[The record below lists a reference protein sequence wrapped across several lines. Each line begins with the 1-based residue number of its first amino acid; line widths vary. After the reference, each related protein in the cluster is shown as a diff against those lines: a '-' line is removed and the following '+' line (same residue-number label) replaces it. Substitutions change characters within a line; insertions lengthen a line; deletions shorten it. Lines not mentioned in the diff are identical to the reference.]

1 MIKSSNKKARSY
13 MYVCYLFHIQGFKT
27 RISQKSLRTFLQFK
41 TWKPGLEEIFKSE
54 FSHVIFKLK
63 NSILHSMYLLTKLY
77 NFGSKTMQNFDVLLE
92 KKIFFVEQ
100 NIKMLLAFF

>member
-1 MIKSSNKKARSY
+1 
-13 MYVCYLFHIQGFKT
+13 
-27 RISQKSLRTFLQFK
+27 
-41 TWKPGLEEIFKSE
+41 
-54 FSHVIFKLK
+54 
-63 NSILHSMYLLTKLY
+63 MYLLTKLY